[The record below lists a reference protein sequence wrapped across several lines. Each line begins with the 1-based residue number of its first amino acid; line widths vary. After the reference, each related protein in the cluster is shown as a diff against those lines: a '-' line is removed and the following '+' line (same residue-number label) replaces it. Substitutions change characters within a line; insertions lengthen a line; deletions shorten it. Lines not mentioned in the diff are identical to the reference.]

1 MQKLFHNRLV
11 ESDAP
16 VYESIYD
23 DIKIEELSDL
33 SLEQLLDFYEK
44 IVEMKKITERAIYCK
59 MRMERE
65 GHENN

>member
-1 MQKLFHNRLV
+1 MSSLKATHLTTNPSTTTLR
-11 ESDAP
+11 S
-16 VYESIYD
+16 
-23 DIKIEELSDL
+23 KNSDL

-44 IVEMKKITERAIYCK
+44 IVEMKEITERAIYCK